1 MINRYNYDNEIDVL
15 VNFRIRN
22 KTFRICS
29 FY

>member
-15 VNFRIRN
+15 VNYRIRN
-22 KTFRICS
+22 KTFRICN